1 MTPDGRGCGNERAH
15 GGGRAASQVSDGLR
29 PGPSP
34 ATTAITALSHP
45 GHPLGP
51 VGHLALAAGLASGE
65 ANTSIAAAQLWSDS
79 CADGRLDP
87 PLSAH
92 AISTGVRG
100 QALKASGIADG
111 LIHASHTAL
120 AAWRIVETICRCVPA
135 LAAESAANL
144 HQLLEIAARPAPKS
158 AYPISPTR

>member
-1 MTPDGRGCGNERAH
+1 
-15 GGGRAASQVSDGLR
+15 
-29 PGPSP
+29 
-34 ATTAITALSHP
+34 
-45 GHPLGP
+45 
-51 VGHLALAAGLASGE
+51 
-65 ANTSIAAAQLWSDS
+65 AQLWSDS

-87 PLSAH
+87 ALAAH

-100 QALKASGIADG
+100 QTLKARGIADG

-144 HQLLEIAARPAPKS
+144 HQLLEIAARTAGAEVGVPDTPDAITELARRRGTTRLTTTARQLLQAQDSQAPATSQPPS
-158 AYPISPTR
+158 RP